1 MKNFGDIVSVN
12 DTTGGAYVNMTMPD
26 DTVNVHLMP
35 GKMIV
40 YQNNTDHSF
49 NLSSQIFASGTIDL
63 VANPQDGHATGK
75 GYFDDGDKMSDLQN
89 ITNTTSSD

>member
-1 MKNFGDIVSVN
+1 MKNWADVLTVS
-12 DTTGGAYVNMTMPD
+12 DEGGAYVNLTMPS

-40 YQNNTDHSF
+40 YQDNRDQSF

-63 VANPQDGHATGK
+63 VASRDENGHAKGK
-75 GYFDDGDKMSDLQN
+75 GYFDDGEKMSDL
-89 ITNTTSSD
+89 